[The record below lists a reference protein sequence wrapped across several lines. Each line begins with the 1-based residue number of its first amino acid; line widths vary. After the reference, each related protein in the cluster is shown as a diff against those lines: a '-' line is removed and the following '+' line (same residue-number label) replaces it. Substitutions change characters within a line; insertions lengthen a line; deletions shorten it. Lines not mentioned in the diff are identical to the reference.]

1 MKRTK
6 NTYLP
11 YVKNTENK
19 KEIQFLKRRNSIV
32 KTTKKKSKIKRNN
45 AMNRTRNRYKRN
57 RNNTTD

>member
-19 KEIQFLKRRNSIV
+19 KEIQLLKRKNSIV

-45 AMNRTRNRYKRN
+45 IMNRTRNKYKRK
-57 RNNTTD
+57 RNNTKL